1 MRQSAMTATDF
12 RYVYGPVPS
21 RRLGRSLGVD
31 LVPYKTCT
39 YDCIY
44 CQLGRTTDQTT
55 RRIEYVETDKVL
67 AELKV
72 KLQNTSPPDYVA
84 LAGSGEPTLH
94 ARIGEVIAG
103 IKGLTRA
110 PVAVLTN
117 GSMLWDVD
125 VQQALMEADLVMPS
139 LDAGDEAMFQRVN
152 RPHREIAFETM
163 VEGLAAFT
171 ARFPRLVW
179 LEVLLVDGITGTERQ
194 VEKIAALA
202 RRIRPGRVQLNT
214 VSRPPAEGFARAIP
228 RERLSRLAKSFSGLV
243 ELISDSSPESSPSPS
258 PFAVTDSDI
267 LDLLTRRPCT
277 AGGVAAGLSLHIQEA
292 AKRLEALV
300 KTGAVAVLQKD
311 GKIFYFFT
319 NLTNPDS
326 STKEPT

>member
-12 RYVYGPVPS
+12 KCVYGPVPS

-31 LVPYKTCT
+31 LVPFKTCT

-55 RRIEYVETDKVL
+55 RRIEYVAMDAVL
-67 AELKV
+67 AELKA
-72 KLQNTSPPDYVA
+72 KLESAPPPDYVS

-94 ARIGEVIAG
+94 ARIGEMIAG
-103 IKGLTRA
+103 IKRLTRT

-117 GSMLWDVD
+117 GSLLWDVN

-152 RPHREIAFETM
+152 RPHREIAFAMM
-163 VEGLAAFT
+163 VDGLAAFT
-171 ARFPRLVW
+171 ARFRKLVW
-179 LEVLLVDGITGTERQ
+179 LEVLLVEGLTGNEKE

-214 VSRPPAEGFARAIP
+214 VSRPPAEALARPVSPHQLAVLSGFFAGDA
-228 RERLSRLAKSFSGLV
+228 EV
-243 ELISDSSPESSPSPS
+243 ISDSTPHSLFSPRPS
-258 PFAVTDSDI
+258 AVTDQEI
-267 LDLLTRRPCT
+267 LNLLARRPCT
-277 AGGVAAGLSLHIQEA
+277 AQGVAAGLNLHLQEA
-292 AKRLEALV
+292 TKRLHGLMKSSEVSILR
-300 KTGAVAVLQKD
+300 KD
-311 GKIFYFFT
+311 GDLFYRA
-319 NLTNPDS
+319 LMAPADQDIR
-326 STKEPT
+326 

>member
-1 MRQSAMTATDF
+1 MTATDF
-12 RYVYGPVPS
+12 KYVYGPVPS

-31 LVPYKTCT
+31 LVPFKTCT

-55 RRIEYVETDKVL
+55 RRIEYVETDMVL

-72 KLQNTSPPDYVA
+72 KLESAPPPDYVA

-103 IKGLTRA
+103 IKRLTRT

-117 GSMLWDVD
+117 GSLLWDVD
-125 VQQALMEADLVMPS
+125 VRQALMEADLVIPS

-152 RPHREIAFETM
+152 RPHREIAFEAM
-163 VEGLAAFT
+163 VDGVAAFT
-171 ARFPRLVW
+171 ARFPKLVW
-179 LEVLLVDGITGTERQ
+179 LEVLLVDGITASDRQ

-214 VSRPPAEGFARAIP
+214 VTRPPVEGFARAVS
-228 RERLSRLAKSFSGLV
+228 RDRLSRLAQRFSGPV
-243 ELISDSSPESSPSPS
+243 ELISDSGPESPPSSSFCSVP
-258 PFAVTDSDI
+258 DSDI

-277 AGGVAAGLSLHIQEA
+277 AGGVAAGLACTFRKPPSGW
-292 AKRLEALV
+292 RR
-300 KTGAVAVLQKD
+300 
-311 GKIFYFFT
+311 
-319 NLTNPDS
+319 S
-326 STKEPT
+326 

>member
-1 MRQSAMTATDF
+1 MSTTDF
-12 RYVYGPVPS
+12 KYVYGPVPS

-31 LVPYKTCT
+31 LVPFKTCT

-55 RRIEYVETDKVL
+55 RRIEYVAMDAVI
-67 AELKV
+67 AELKA
-72 KLQNTSPPDYVA
+72 KLESAPPPDYVS

-103 IKGLTRA
+103 IKRLTRT

-117 GSMLWDVD
+117 GSLLWDVN
-125 VQQALMEADLVMPS
+125 VQQALMEADVVMPS
-139 LDAGDEAMFQRVN
+139 LDAGDETVFQRVN

-163 VEGLAAFT
+163 VDGLATFT
-171 ARFPRLVW
+171 AGFPRLVW
-179 LEVLLVDGITGTERQ
+179 LEVLLVDGITGAEMQ

-214 VSRPPAEGFARAIP
+214 VTRPPAEGFACSVSRY
-228 RERLSRLAKSFSGLV
+228 RLSRLAQCFSGPV
-243 ELISDSSPESSPSPS
+243 ELISDSYPERPPVPSPY
-258 PFAVTDSDI
+258 AVTDADI

-292 AKRLEALV
+292 AKRLESFAKAGTV
-300 KTGAVAVLQKD
+300 VVLQKD
-311 GKIFYFFT
+311 GAIFYG
-319 NLTNPDS
+319 LRHGAADAGKPG
-326 STKEPT
+326 

>member
-1 MRQSAMTATDF
+1 MSTTDF
-12 RYVYGPVPS
+12 KYVYGPVPS

-31 LVPYKTCT
+31 LVPFKTCT

-72 KLQNTSPPDYVA
+72 KLESAPLPDYVA

-103 IKGLTRA
+103 IKRLTRT

-117 GSMLWDVD
+117 GSLLWDID
-125 VQQALMEADLVMPS
+125 VRQALMEADLVIPS

-152 RPHREIAFETM
+152 RPHREIAFEAM
-163 VEGLAAFT
+163 VDGVAAFT
-171 ARFPRLVW
+171 AHFPKSVW

-194 VEKIAALA
+194 VEKIAALT

-214 VSRPPAEGFARAIP
+214 VTRPPVEGFARAVS
-228 RERLSRLAKSFSGLV
+228 RDRLSHLAQRFNGPV
-243 ELISDSSPESSPSPS
+243 ELINDSGPESPPSPS
-258 PFAVTDSDI
+258 FCSVPDSDI
-267 LDLLTRRPCT
+267 LGLLTRRPCT
-277 AGGVAAGLSLHIQEA
+277 AGGIAAGLSLHIQEA

-300 KTGAVAVLQKD
+300 KTGAVAILQKD

-319 NLTNPDS
+319 DSTKPDS
-326 STKEPT
+326 SNKEPT